1 MGQAVPIEWVFTIP
15 ISDPRQD
22 CKQIGTV
29 AMSLP
34 PPPMNSARPGVTAAL
49 MAETGLS
56 ESILRRLVER
66 FYDRIRADEVL
77 GPIFSDHIDDWPR
90 HLDRMV
96 DFWSSVALMTGAYHG
111 QPMRAHAH
119 LKLTPAHFARWL
131 ALFED
136 IARAHFSPEGA
147 AHMIE
152 RAQRIARSL
161 EMGLIPLTLPTARD
175 RALQGAQS

>member
-1 MGQAVPIEWVFTIP
+1 MQPSPPIPEGPERRAAITAEVMARTGLNPGAIERFLRAFYGAARTDELLAP
-15 ISDPRQD
+15 AFA
-22 CKQIGTV
+22 TV
-29 AMSLP
+29 ADWE
-34 PPPMNSARPGVTAAL
+34 A
-49 MAETGLS
+49 
-56 ESILRRLVER
+56 
-66 FYDRIRADEVL
+66 
-77 GPIFSDHIDDWPR
+77 HIATIAT
-90 HLDRMV
+90 
-96 DFWSSVALMTGAYHG
+96 FWSSVALMTGAYHG